1 MQQLLIKIS
10 DSSLAD
16 QSEIS
21 QTFLEKSFLP
31 PAILQQPNFF
41 LSKESARWGKLS
53 SHFCIS
59 IYNIIFCIFSH
70 IIFLIWIET
79 VFDEFLIAQIVLISI
94 GNEPKG
100 VWLVMVALESRR
112 TMVGITPI
120 SRDWTHRDG
129 RNNNNTWGK
138 RVWGFPMT
146 LSKKKIQSIRFIILE
161 FECPEHSVG

>member
-21 QTFLEKSFLP
+21 QWLLEKSFLP
-31 PAILQQPNFF
+31 PAILQQPIF

-138 RVWGFPMT
+138 RFGDFPWHFQRKRYS
-146 LSKKKIQSIRFIILE
+146 LSDLF
-161 FECPEHSVG
+161 F

>member
-10 DSSLAD
+10 ESSLAD
-16 QSEIS
+16 QSDNS
-21 QTFLEKSFLP
+21 KWFLEKSFLP
-31 PAILQQPNFF
+31 PAILQQPIF

-59 IYNIIFCIFSH
+59 LYNIIFCIFSH

-79 VFDEFLIAQIVLISI
+79 VFDEFLITQIVLISI
-94 GNEPKG
+94 GNEPRG
-100 VWLVMVALESRR
+100 VRLVMMALKSRR

-138 RVWGFPMT
+138 RVRGFPMT
-146 LSKKKIQSIRFIILE
+146 LSKKNIQSIKFIILE
-161 FECPEHSVG
+161 FESPEHLVG